1 MKLYIEEKGKG
12 IPLIL
17 LHGWGMNSGVWST
30 IIDQLAHFY
39 RVYLVDLPGYG
50 LSQPVG
56 DLSFDQ
62 TAQLLVEKLPA
73 GYWLGWSLGGLLSQ
87 NVAIQY
93 PKKVIKLVTVASS
106 AMFVE
111 RDDWPG
117 MKADVL
123 SLFATGLEQD
133 YRRTLERFLAIQM
146 LGSPDAKS
154 QIRMIKEQLA
164 SRPSPDLMML
174 RRGLQWL
181 ESIDLR
187 TQIMCIEQPW
197 LQLFGALDALVP
209 RQSMIAHQSC
219 SSAVQQMF
227 AKASHAPFISHS
239 GEFVDSVT
247 KFLQG

>member
-1 MKLYIEEKGKG
+1 MKLYIEEKGEG

-30 IIDQLAHFY
+30 IAGKLAHSY

-50 LSQPVG
+50 LSQPSE
-56 DLSFDQ
+56 DLSFEQ
-62 TAQLLVEKLPA
+62 TARLLADQLPC

-87 NVAIQY
+87 KVAIGY
-93 PKKVIKLVTVASS
+93 PDKVMKLITVASS
-106 AMFVE
+106 ATFVE
-111 RDDWPG
+111 RQDWPG
-117 MKADVL
+117 MKANVL
-123 SLFATGLEQD
+123 SLFAKGLEQD

-146 LGSPDAKS
+146 LGSTDAKM
-154 QIRMIKEQLA
+154 QIRIIKEQLA
-164 SRPSPDLMML
+164 SKPQPDLLML

-197 LQLFGALDALVP
+197 LQLFGALDSLVP
-209 RQSMIAHQSC
+209 KQSAGAHQAC
-219 SSAVQQMF
+219 SRAVQQIF

-239 GEFVDSVT
+239 GEFVQSIT